1 MLNNNISRWQ
11 RKHRILS
18 GYPGTNELQGSSVTR
33 EMIKLGMIGF
43 AVVSIILAIVV
54 GFSGCAAA
62 SCDDID
68 IDDHKAVMAIIGEAE
83 DQGVDGMRAIA
94 FAMINRGNLDG
105 VYGLRA
111 KRVVFHKYSQ
121 ETYKQAVKA
130 WKYAKNHQDE
140 DTTGG
145 ATGWGN
151 ASDIRKFKTQRW
163 FNNCTV
169 VKQIGEQWFYRCDR

>member
-1 MLNNNISRWQ
+1 MINNKIYRWQ
-11 RKHRILS
+11 RKNRLLS
-18 GYPGTNELQGSSVTR
+18 GNDSTNELQGHSVTR
-33 EMIKLGMIGF
+33 EMVKLGMIGF
-43 AVVSIILAIVV
+43 AVISVILAIVV

-68 IDDHKAVMAIIGEAE
+68 IDDNQAVLAIIGEAE
-83 DQGVDGMRAIA
+83 DQGVEGMRAIG
-94 FAMINRGNLDG
+94 FALINRGNLDG

-111 KRVVFHKYSQ
+111 KRVVFHKYSND
-121 ETYKQAVKA
+121 TYLQAKKA

-140 DTTGG
+140 DSTDGS
-145 ATGWGN
+145 TGWGN

-169 VKQIGEQWFYRCDR
+169 VKQVGQQWFYRCDR